1 MIIQD
6 MKQRIVN
13 NSKRAFYFTNNELFF
28 RARHFHFKYCT

>member
-13 NSKRAFYFTNNELFF
+13 NSKRAFFITNNELFWII
-28 RARHFHFKYCT
+28 TITSG